1 MIVSAKDLEDKN
13 TLKKN
18 ARKELY
24 TRILTQLCRK
34 IHMYHELGR
43 TECAV
48 DIPEFIFGYPAY
60 DLYAM
65 TVYMH
70 RQLTRLKYRTSVL
83 EIGRLYIAWGP
94 KPLKRKKKTFQVG
107 GGVKAPP
114 EDDDLPS
121 LANLKKAADELRK
134 KYTPSTK

>member
-34 IHMYHELGR
+34 IQMYHELGR

-60 DLYAM
+60 DLYNM

-70 RQLTRLKYRTSVL
+70 RQLTRLKYRASVL

-94 KPLKRKKKTFQVG
+94 KPSKKKKKLVQIGQPVEEEG
-107 GGVKAPP
+107 
-114 EDDDLPS
+114 DLPS

-134 KYTPSTK
+134 KYTSGTK

>member
-34 IHMYHELGR
+34 IQMYHELGR

-48 DIPEFIFGYPAY
+48 DIPEFIFGYPTY
-60 DLYAM
+60 DLYNM

-70 RQLTRLKYRTSVL
+70 RQLTRLKYRASVL

-94 KPLKRKKKTFQVG
+94 KPQKKVVVKKTTAD
-107 GGVKAPP
+107 KA
-114 EDDDLPS
+114 DLDGDLPS

-134 KYTPSTK
+134 KYTSGTK